1 MEINEQ
7 KIEALKQALIGVKN
21 QREEAFIP
29 LTAVPEEYLP
39 DMVETLRI
47 LNGLKKINRQHQN
60 WKFLPQIL
68 IF

>member
-1 MEINEQ
+1 MEINDK

-21 QREEAFIP
+21 QREEAFIL

-47 LNGLKKINRQHQN
+47 LNGLKKVNS
-60 WKFLPQIL
+60 PQ
-68 IF
+68 